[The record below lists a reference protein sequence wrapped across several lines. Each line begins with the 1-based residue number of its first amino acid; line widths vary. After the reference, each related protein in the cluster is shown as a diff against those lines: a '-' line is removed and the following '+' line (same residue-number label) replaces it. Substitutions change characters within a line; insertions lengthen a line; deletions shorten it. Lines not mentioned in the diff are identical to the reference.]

1 MSFIGGLNGHY
12 ICSIFKAV
20 GETPSLPPINLDKF
34 IEQHINLAFLRAGMC
49 EPLPALNWKTWNGI
63 NWLALDKL
71 MANTVFMMC
80 SYSPS
85 FD

>member
-1 MSFIGGLNGHY
+1 MVTSNLCLDKKMKIYWMSFIGGLNGHY

-49 EPLPALNWKTWNGI
+49 EQQKKHELELTG
-63 NWLALDKL
+63 
-71 MANTVFMMC
+71 
-80 SYSPS
+80 
-85 FD
+85 